1 MQDFHY
7 IPIGLS
13 GIWAQIQ
20 NMCCFFQHLMSKNS
34 SNRSKAM
41 MKFLKKSKKTARYH
55 WRPAVNMSDRAVVNT
70 LINPIG

>member
-1 MQDFHY
+1 
-7 IPIGLS
+7 
-13 GIWAQIQ
+13 
-20 NMCCFFQHLMSKNS
+20 
-34 SNRSKAM
+34 M